1 VSPQSFHLLGV
12 RQNDLDVGGFLQ
24 HVVPKIRPELLH
36 CRLGL
41 GWWRLGMQPL
51 AESFDPPGMVP
62 NQLGRL
68 AVGHRTGSRAC
79 VWLAGRED
87 YGKGAVRGAQ
97 EWATLGLSG
106 RKERSA

>member
-1 VSPQSFHLLGV
+1 MMKMAEARYRRV
-12 RQNDLDVGGFLQ
+12 
-24 HVVPKIRPELLH
+24 
-36 CRLGL
+36 GL
-41 GWWRLGMQPL
+41 GGWRLGMQPL